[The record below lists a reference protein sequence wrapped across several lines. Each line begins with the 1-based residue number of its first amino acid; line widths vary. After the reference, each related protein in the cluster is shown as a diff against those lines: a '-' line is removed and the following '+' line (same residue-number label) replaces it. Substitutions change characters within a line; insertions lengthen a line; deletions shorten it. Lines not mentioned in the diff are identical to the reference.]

1 MIYAEIRNMYDFAGK
16 HTFVCYFLLKFPWIY
31 FPGLPPWLSS
41 KESACSAGDTEDAGS
56 ILEWGRFPWRRA
68 WQPTAVYLP
77 GESAWTEEPGRLQ
90 SVGSPKSLT
99 RLSN

>member
-1 MIYAEIRNMYDFAGK
+1 MLRYGICMMFSGK

-31 FPGLPPWLSS
+31 FPGLRPWLRS
-41 KESACSAGDTEDAGS
+41 KESACGAGDTGDAGS

-68 WQPTAVYLP
+68 RQPTAVYLP
-77 GESAWTEEPGRLQ
+77 GESAWTEEPGGLQ

-99 RLSN
+99 